1 MCVPLT
7 VFLSHQAEQRFMIDT
22 GIVRPARTA
31 PLAPTN
37 LQRGNGM
44 MNWDDARFFLA
55 VARCGTLRKAANQL
69 QVDQATV
76 GRRLTALESSLGS
89 KLFIRTPKSFSLS
102 PLGESMLADVM
113 KMENAVQAIA
123 RKAAGGDESLC
134 GNVRIATT
142 DTLAEA
148 FVIPALQDLRQRYP
162 AITVTLLTALN
173 IADIAYHGADLAIR
187 GARPDDDE
195 LIIKRL
201 ATIEMGLY
209 ASPHYLA
216 QRGMPVKGEQL
227 RGHDLLMF
235 PRELVPRH
243 WSDFGGEALHE
254 PNVVLQC
261 NSQLLLRSA
270 TRSGLGIGLLSAFLA
285 DKDPELVRLFPEN
298 KDWVDIWLVLH
309 PDLQRA
315 ARIRAVVQALE
326 ESFTPDSALSGA

>member
-89 KLFIRTPKSFSLS
+89 KLFIRTPKSFALS
-102 PLGESMLADVM
+102 PLGEEMLADVM
-113 KMENAVQAIA
+113 KMENAVQAIN
-123 RKAAGGDESLC
+123 RKAASGDESLC

-148 FVIPALQDLRQRYP
+148 FVMPALQDLRERYP
-162 AITVTLLTALN
+162 AITVTLLTAVN
-173 IADIAYHGADLAIR
+173 IADISYHGADLAIR

-209 ASPHYLA
+209 ATQHYLA
-216 QRGMPVKGEQL
+216 RRGMPVKGEQL

-243 WSDFGGEALHE
+243 WNNFCGEALHE

-285 DKDPELVRLFPEN
+285 DKAPELVRLFPEN

-315 ARIRAVVQALE
+315 ARVRAVVQALE
-326 ESFTPDSALSGA
+326 TSFSAHYG

>member
-1 MCVPLT
+1 
-7 VFLSHQAEQRFMIDT
+7 MI
-22 GIVRPARTA
+22 
-31 PLAPTN
+31 
-37 LQRGNGM
+37 
-44 MNWDDARFFLA
+44 NWDDARFFLA
-55 VARCGTLRKAANQL
+55 VARCGTLRKAASQL
-69 QVDQATV
+69 HVDQATV
-76 GRRLTALESSLGS
+76 GRRLSAFEDALGS
-89 KLFIRTPKSFSLS
+89 KLFIRTPKSFALS
-102 PLGESMLADVM
+102 PLGEQMLADVM
-113 KMENAVQAIA
+113 KMENAVQAIN
-123 RKAAGGDESLC
+123 RKAASGDESLC

-148 FVIPALQDLRQRYP
+148 FVMPALQDLRERYP

-173 IADIAYHGADLAIR
+173 IADISYHGADLAIR

-216 QRGMPVKGEQL
+216 RRGMPLRGEQL

-243 WSDFGGEALHE
+243 WNNFCGEALHE

-285 DKDPELVRLFPEN
+285 DKDPELVRLLPEN

-315 ARIRAVVQALE
+315 ARVRAVVQALE
-326 ESFTPDSALSGA
+326 TSFSAHYG